1 MRGTVFKQLAVNMP
15 MITHKGTAPESCS
28 LVIPA
33 FLPSVRFY
41 RCGESFF
48 NTHMIDPYS
57 ASIGFWLNPPV
68 GTHFLD
74 GRVGYAC
81 VISTFYTWKSYS
93 FLHSYSPLSALLNL
107 HISKFTLFMRNHVR
121 YQLIIVNRLMICK
134 SCVIIKTVVEYA

>member
-1 MRGTVFKQLAVNMP
+1 MRDAVFKQLAVNMP

-33 FLPSVRFY
+33 CLPSVRFY
-41 RCGESFF
+41 RGGESFF

-93 FLHSYSPLSALLNL
+93 FLHRYNPISFASYL
-107 HISKFTLFMRNHVR
+107 HISKFALFVRNHVR
-121 YQLIIVNRLMICK
+121 YQLIIVNRLMICN
-134 SCVIIKTVVEYA
+134 SCVIIKAVGVYA